1 MGNLKNK
8 QKYAPHR
15 QIQLIKHVQNVH
27 KVGGEG
33 CVNNVHIEGFEGD
46 EQSNDTKDEEDP
58 IILGQK
64 QKNKNT
70 SIFGNM
76 IISFGKFNCLL
87 KKNHVKNLKR
97 QLLWHASKMPF
108 PFQSRMLLQNRLVD
122 PLVMLQGL

>member
-46 EQSNDTKDEEDP
+46 E
-58 IILGQK
+58 
-64 QKNKNT
+64 
-70 SIFGNM
+70 
-76 IISFGKFNCLL
+76 
-87 KKNHVKNLKR
+87 
-97 QLLWHASKMPF
+97 
-108 PFQSRMLLQNRLVD
+108 
-122 PLVMLQGL
+122 